1 MGFLKREKLQE
12 NRRGLDGAEKNLGW
26 KEYLLYYIAYTV
38 LFAVTA
44 ATIFIWFY
52 LKKRRFVWQ
61 TDGIS
66 QHYYG
71 LLYFSRWGKE
81 VLRNFRETGVWHLPT
96 FSAIW
101 VQSS

>member
-71 LLYFSRWGKE
+71 LLYVNITKNSTKNCIFQNIKWSK
-81 VLRNFRETGVWHLPT
+81 T
-96 FSAIW
+96 A
-101 VQSS
+101 